1 MMEALLITN
10 CTCAPCWGVGRLAA
24 SWRSARRM
32 FSVLIVTSILEL
44 DDHCWKYG
52 LGPGAARK
60 QSGVPQWGTG
70 GSSRLLY
77 FISQPPAAS
86 HLRSRDATSQNRGTT
101 EYSAT
106 LLGSYQYE
114 IFITFSCNP
123 FSKNQFGARGLT
135 ITIIGT
141 GSQLKLVI
149 KSRKTD

>member
-1 MMEALLITN
+1 MKALVGAFNQEKALVGAFSVIVQLRLLIVYST
-10 CTCAPCWGVGRLAA
+10 R
-24 SWRSARRM
+24 
-32 FSVLIVTSILEL
+32 
-44 DDHCWKYG
+44 
-52 LGPGAARK
+52 PGAARK

-70 GSSRLLY
+70 GSGGTSRLLY

-123 FSKNQFGARGLT
+123 FSKNQLLARGDWQ
-135 ITIIGT
+135 
-141 GSQLKLVI
+141 SQSLEQAA
-149 KSRKTD
+149 S

>member
-1 MMEALLITN
+1 MKALVGAFDQEEAL
-10 CTCAPCWGVGRLAA
+10 VGA
-24 SWRSARRM
+24 
-32 FSVLIVTSILEL
+32 FSVIVQLHLLIVYSTR
-44 DDHCWKYG
+44 
-52 LGPGAARK
+52 PGAARK

-86 HLRSRDATSQNRGTT
+86 HLRSRDASSQNRGTT

-123 FSKNQFGARGLT
+123 FSKNQLLARG
-135 ITIIGT
+135 
-141 GSQLKLVI
+141 
-149 KSRKTD
+149 D